1 MPPQKRKK
9 RRGEEAAGEEEEK
22 EEEEERALFRKQPNL
37 RCLISQIR
45 EHVDSHRGM
54 TNVFLNRLAQ
64 TATSLITPRE
74 GRGKEEESLPFMGTF
89 SADCIPKRKLL
100 RMDAFSIIVNLKRR
114 SPKRTPEQREGKR
127 QLLTDLDYLVTGHF
141 VVVAAFSDF
150 TFYVDS
156 FGKRCRQEDVQDFLR
171 MRRNPVYR
179 NESKL
184 QAAQSTYCGL
194 FCLLFVL
201 YFYQRPKWR
210 LKFDERGDLQRNEK
224 LCLNFLNKLLS
235 A

>member
-1 MPPQKRKK
+1 MQ
-9 RRGEEAAGEEEEK
+9 
-22 EEEEERALFRKQPNL
+22 QPSL
-37 RCLISQIR
+37 RCLISQIN
-45 EHVDSHRGM
+45 EHVDSDRGM

-74 GRGKEEESLPFMGTF
+74 GRGEEEESLPFMGTF

-100 RMDAFSIIVNLKRR
+100 RMHAFSIIVNLKRR
-114 SPKRTPEQREGKR
+114 GRGPKRATEEQQEGKR
-127 QLLTDLDYLVTGHF
+127 QLLTDPSFLVTGHF

-150 TFYVDS
+150 TFYVYS

-171 MRRNPVYR
+171 MRGKPVYR

-194 FCLLFVL
+194 YCLLFVL
-201 YFYQRPKWR
+201 YFYRRPKWS
-210 LKFDERGDLQRNEK
+210 LKFNERGDLQRNEK

-235 A
+235 G